1 MFTEAGEYPIIII
14 RKPVRRVRMRVMAD
28 GTVRVTA
35 PRGFD
40 VSEFIAA
47 NKDWIASRHTEMDHV
62 VGADIAAPDQ
72 MLVSGTWYTVQ
83 TGDRCHINHADQI
96 ITAFDPLSLR
106 QHLTDEFR
114 ALINASIT
122 ARAEEM
128 EVSFGRCAI
137 RMQKTRWGSCSS
149 AGNLNMNLKVYA
161 LPPHLMDYIV
171 VHELA
176 HRKVLNHSR
185 AFWSE
190 VALHYPAYK
199 SAEKDLRRYW
209 IIIERNR
216 WWNAIQNAKGGK

>member
-1 MFTEAGEYPIIII
+1 
-14 RKPVRRVRMRVMAD
+14 MRVMAD

-122 ARAEEM
+122 AR
-128 EVSFGRCAI
+128 
-137 RMQKTRWGSCSS
+137 QKRWRYRLAVAPSGCRKPGG
-149 AGNLNMNLKVYA
+149 A
-161 LPPHLMDYIV
+161 V
-171 VHELA
+171 V
-176 HRKVLNHSR
+176 
-185 AFWSE
+185 
-190 VALHYPAYK
+190 
-199 SAEKDLRRYW
+199 RRRGTS
-209 IIIERNR
+209 I
-216 WWNAIQNAKGGK
+216 